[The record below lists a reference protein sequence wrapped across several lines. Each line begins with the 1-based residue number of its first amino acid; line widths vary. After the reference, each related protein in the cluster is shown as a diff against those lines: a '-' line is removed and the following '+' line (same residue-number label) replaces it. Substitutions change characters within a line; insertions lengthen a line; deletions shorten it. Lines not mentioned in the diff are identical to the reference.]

1 MTRKRRRLWVVLAC
15 VAGLGSATALGL
27 NAFSDN
33 LVFFVAPSDLH
44 AHVAGASAGRTLRL
58 GGLVETGSIRRGSEG
73 GRPVAQFRITDGQ
86 AAVDVTYSGI
96 LPDLFREG
104 QGAVTLG
111 TLQAD
116 GSFRAQ
122 EVLAKHDETYMPRD
136 VAEAL
141 KKSGQWRPEQGPPP
155 PAATWN
161 TLEPSRRAGE
171 PGRRAG
177 DIGPRTGG

>member
-1 MTRKRRRLWVVLAC
+1 MTRKKRRLWIVAAC
-15 VAGLGSATALGL
+15 AVGIGSATALGL

-33 LVFFVAPSDLH
+33 LVFFVAPSDLAAH
-44 AHVAGASAGRTLRL
+44 AAGPGRTLRL
-58 GGLVETGSIRRGSEG
+58 GGLVEAGSVHRGERG
-73 GRPVAQFRITDGQ
+73 GVPTAEFRITDGR
-86 AAVDVTYSGI
+86 AAVDVTYAGI

-111 TLQAD
+111 TLQRD
-116 GSFRAQ
+116 GTFRAQ

-141 KKSGQWRPEQGPPP
+141 KRSGQWRPEQGPPP

-161 TLEPSRRAGE
+161 TLEPQKEAG
-171 PGRRAG
+171 G
-177 DIGPRTGG
+177 